1 MNRPSKS
8 FRVAAVTNGK
18 FITLE
23 GGEGV
28 GKSTN
33 LEFVRQFLENRGKRL
48 VITREPGGTK
58 IGEQIRSLLL
68 SDHSIAAET
77 ELLLVFAARAQHLKE
92 VILPALGSGVW
103 VVSDRF
109 TDASYAYQGGGR
121 CMDRPFIEWLEQR
134 VQNRLEPDLTLL
146 FDAPVEIGLE
156 RAQRRGSTDR
166 FEAESVA
173 FFERVR
179 LAYQEQARRFP
190 GRIKVIDANRC
201 LASVQQELAAHLEE
215 LCRA

>member
-1 MNRPSKS
+1 MLS
-8 FRVAAVTNGK
+8 FRKETMNKGK

-33 LEFVRQFLENRGKRL
+33 LEFVRRFLESRGRQL
-48 VITREPGGTK
+48 VVTREPGGTPV
-58 IGEQIRSLLL
+58 GEQIRSILLG
-68 SDHSIAAET
+68 DHPVSAET
-77 ELLLVFAARAQHLKE
+77 ELLLVFASRAQHLNE
-92 VILPALGSGVW
+92 VIRPALAGGLW

-121 CMDRPFIEWLEQR
+121 GIDREFIRLLEQR

-146 FDAPVEIGLE
+146 FDAPVALGME
-156 RAQRRGSTDR
+156 RAQKRGASDR
-166 FEAESVA
+166 FEMETLA

-179 LAYQEQARRFP
+179 IAYRDRAACFP
-190 GRIKVIDANRC
+190 QRIRMIDASRS
-201 LASVQQELAAHLEE
+201 LVAVQDEIAMHLEAF
-215 LCRA
+215 CQT

>member
-1 MNRPSKS
+1 MSE
-8 FRVAAVTNGK
+8 GK

-33 LEFVRQFLENRGKRL
+33 LEFIRHFLESRGRKL
-48 VITREPGGTK
+48 VVTREPGGTN
-58 IGEQIRSLLL
+58 IGEQIRSILL
-68 SDHSIAAET
+68 SDCSISAEA
-77 ELLLVFAARAQHLKE
+77 ELLMMFAARAQHLKD
-92 VILPALGSGVW
+92 VIIPALTTGAW

-121 CMDRPFIEWLEQR
+121 GIERVFIEMLEQR
-134 VQNRLEPDLTLL
+134 VQGQVKPDLTVL

-166 FEAESVA
+166 FETESLA

-179 LAYQEQARRFP
+179 LAYREQARRFP
-190 GRIKVIDANRC
+190 ERIRVLDATRC
-201 LASVQQELAAHLEE
+201 LAAVQQELATYLEE